1 MIAKYCQ
8 TGSGIAQKRRSL
20 TGARD
25 LGPAQT
31 SLRGLSRYNGS
42 VRFRIRQ
49 FEQADFET
57 LWRIDQSCFDPQLAY
72 SRPELAFYIRR
83 PGAFTLLAE
92 ADDADNKTAGNGA
105 KILGFIVAENRRKN
119 GHIITIDVIAEGRR
133 SGIGSSL
140 LRAAEEKLTRA
151 GTVTVTLETP
161 VNNLTAICFYK
172 REGYFVEKTVAG
184 YYSGLL
190 GAFGV

>member
-1 MIAKYCQ
+1 MQLRK
-8 TGSGIAQKRRSL
+8 GRKRKK
-20 TGARD
+20 
-25 LGPAQT
+25 
-31 SLRGLSRYNGS
+31 RGTDGWPSFLLIVCYLHATLLPVSRYNGG
-42 VRFRIRQ
+42 VRFRIRK
-49 FEQADFET
+49 FEKPDFDT

-92 ADDADNKTAGNGA
+92 AQDPDGEIAGKTASPHSPA

-140 LRAAEEKLTRA
+140 LRAAEEKLARA
-151 GTVTVTLETP
+151 GT
-161 VNNLTAICFYK
+161 
-172 REGYFVEKTVAG
+172 
-184 YYSGLL
+184 
-190 GAFGV
+190 